1 MSRSGSVIIK
11 AVVEQEIRFDS
22 EFYFDQYLRK
32 LDYYEEPYKVVSKT
46 FREGRL
52 FVVIRKR
59 YGEYPFLGDVDP
71 YTISEESIKMRDE
84 SRGVVRNDDGSLSI
98 VDMEKYWNW
107 QNNASKKSRY

>member
-52 FVVIRKR
+52 F
-59 YGEYPFLGDVDP
+59 L
-71 YTISEESIKMRDE
+71 
-84 SRGVVRNDDGSLSI
+84 
-98 VDMEKYWNW
+98 
-107 QNNASKKSRY
+107 